1 LGSQSAMLALPPAT
15 ADHFPAD
22 ACELCEWLFPH
33 LAGLYVEQVQPAGEG
48 VVMQARSRA
57 AGAACPACGA
67 WSSRVHSGYVR
78 TVADG
83 PAGGRPVVIRL
94 AVRRFLCR
102 NPACQSVTFA
112 EQVDGL
118 TGRYLRRSLPLLGL
132 LAQVG
137 LALAGRAGARLAAT
151 LGAAAHRTTLLRLV
165 AALPEPGIGAAPQI
179 LGVDDFALRKGH
191 VYGTVLVDIA
201 AGEAIDLLPD
211 REAGTLETWLK
222 AHRGAQ
228 VICRDRAGGYAEGAR
243 DGAPEAIQ
251 VADRWHLWHNLGEYA
266 EKAVAAHRGCLTRPE
281 DGNGGPA
288 SPGNA
293 TPQAEPEGLR
303 DVCGRER
310 PLVART
316 RDRHAAVHGLL
327 AAGHS
332 EREAARILGLSRG
345 TVHRF
350 AAAASAGELLGK
362 ATSRQT
368 KLDRYKPF
376 LRQRWNE
383 GITSAVALHAE
394 LQAKGWQGSVQAV
407 ERYVRPFRA
416 MTAAPPPGPV
426 VPSTRQITRWLL
438 SRPAT
443 LTDDERGQ
451 LVGVQDRC
459 PHLNALT
466 GHVRSFAEMM
476 TQRRGEQELEGWL
489 TAVEGGDQP
498 ELRSFANG
506 IRRDQ
511 QAVTAGLTLPYSSA
525 AVEGNV
531 TRIKMI
537 KRQMYGRAG
546 FALLRKRVILHP
558 G

>member
-1 LGSQSAMLALPPAT
+1 MGSQSAMLALPPAT
-15 ADHFPAD
+15 ADHSSAD
-22 ACELCEWLFPH
+22 ACGAHELCEWLFPH
-33 LAGLYVEQVQPAGEG
+33 LHGLYVEQVQPAGAG
-48 VVMQARSRA
+48 VVMQAHSRA

-94 AVRRFLCR
+94 VVRRFFCR
-102 NPACQSVTFA
+102 NPACPSVTFA

-118 TGRYLRRSLPLLGL
+118 TGRYLLG
-132 LAQVG
+132 V
-137 LALAGRAGARLAAT
+137 AT
-151 LGAAAHRTTLLRLV
+151 HRTTLLRLV
-165 AALPEPGIGAAPQI
+165 AAAPEPAIGAAPQI
-179 LGVDDFALRKGH
+179 LGAGDFALRKGR

-201 AGEAIDLLPD
+201 TGKAIDLLPD
-211 REAGTLETWLK
+211 REAGTLEAWLK
-222 AHRGAQ
+222 AHTGAQ
-228 VICRDRAGGYAEGAR
+228 VICRDRAGAYAEGAR
-243 DGAPEAIQ
+243 DGAPDAIQ
-251 VADRWHLWHNLGEYA
+251 VADRWHLWHNLGEYV
-266 EKAVAAHRGCLTRPE
+266 EKAVAAHRGCMTPPAGTPE
-281 DGNGGPA
+281 DGSGGPA
-288 SPGNA
+288 SPGQA
-293 TPQAEPEGLR
+293 TPPAEPEGLQ

-310 PLVART
+310 RLVART

-332 EREAARILGLSRG
+332 ERAAAQILSLSRG

-350 AAAASAGELLGK
+350 AGAASAGELLAR
-362 ATSRQT
+362 ATSRES
-368 KLDRYKPF
+368 KLDRYKPY
-376 LRQRWNE
+376 LRQRWND
-383 GITSAVALHAE
+383 GITTATVLHAE
-394 LQAKGWQGSVQAV
+394 LQAKGWQGSVQSV

-426 VPSTRQITRWLL
+426 VPATRQITRWLL
-438 SRPAT
+438 SRPAA
-443 LTDDERGQ
+443 LDDDEQAQ
-451 LVGVQDRC
+451 LAGVQDRC
-459 PHLNALT
+459 PQLDVLA

-476 TQRRGEQELEGWL
+476 TRRQGQQALEGWL
-489 TAVEGGDQP
+489 TAVEAYDQP

-511 QAVTAGLTLPYSSA
+511 QAVTNGLTLPCSSA

-537 KRQMYGRAG
+537 KRQMYGRAS

-558 G
+558 R